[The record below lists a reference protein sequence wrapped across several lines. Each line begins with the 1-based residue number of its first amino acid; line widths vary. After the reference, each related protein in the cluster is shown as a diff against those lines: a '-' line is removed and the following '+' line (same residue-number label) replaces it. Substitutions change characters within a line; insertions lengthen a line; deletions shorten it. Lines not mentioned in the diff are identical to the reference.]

1 MTSLFTIIHDFPFT
15 TPYLQSSLDL
25 GFWTL
30 NLGFWIWNVGFGMLD
45 FVFWP
50 GGLVLYNCHRIY
62 SWFPPLRLHISS
74 HLWILDFG
82 FRLLDFGFWPGGL
95 VLYNCR
101 RIYSWLPPLRLH
113 IFKVIFS
120 SLLFR
125 NTVTIAI
132 LLLSEF
138 QAGLD
143 LKKVLSQNMVKT
155 SLSGNKLLV
164 RVKSK

>member
-1 MTSLFTIIHDFPFT
+1 MTPPLRLHIFSHLWILDFGLWILDFGFGM
-15 TPYLQSSLDL
+15 LDL
-25 GFWTL
+25 
-30 NLGFWIWNVGFGMLD
+30 GFGMLD

-50 GGLVLYNCHRIY
+50 GGLVLYICHRIY

-82 FRLLDFGFWPGGL
+82 FWMLDFGFWPGGL

-155 SLSGNKLLV
+155 SSSGNKLLV